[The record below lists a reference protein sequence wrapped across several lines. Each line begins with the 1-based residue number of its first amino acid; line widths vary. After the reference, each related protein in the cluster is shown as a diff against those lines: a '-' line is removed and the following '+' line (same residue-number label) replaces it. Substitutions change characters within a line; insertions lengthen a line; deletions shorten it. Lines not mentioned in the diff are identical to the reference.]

1 MYAALRSDSGK
12 VRRVAVVGAGI
23 AGLSTAVELA
33 AAKVCVDLFSAAPAR
48 RAPSGSIQSGIN
60 RASAAGTADDHFE
73 LTLQVGEFLAS
84 QSPVRG
90 MVDAAPGIIDR
101 LDRMGVPFHRTPEG
115 RLDTRRSG
123 NGALRG
129 VFAGATTGLHVL
141 TALDEQARRWEGEL
155 AVDHRG
161 APIPGEPLLRRFE
174 FWDLVGLVKDDAGA
188 CIGLTAQDLR
198 TMVIRSLPFDAV
210 VLATGGFGALFG
222 AASGASVG
230 ADGFGI
236 VAGYRAGAAIAN
248 AEFLQLG
255 ATAIHGRGGKAVIV
269 GEAARAEGGRVWVPR
284 EVKDARVPR
293 DIPERERDYFLERLY
308 PDFGNLVAPDVAAR
322 AIHRL
327 CVQEGAGV
335 SGERSVYLD
344 LTHLD
349 AYGERLRGVTDVSR
363 RFGGAELS
371 ERPMK
376 VFPAVQST
384 LGGLWVDFDQGGDGR
399 PVPMSARNHATTVA
413 GLYAVGGAASLYHG
427 AQCLPGNEILAAMY
441 GGSLCAGATRTY
453 RAALE
458 RSPFD
463 LPKSL
468 FEGAEKT
475 ANAQYA
481 KALAGDKGES
491 ENVFALLEDV
501 SAVLAGCVF
510 ERDDT
515 ELDDAAAQVKELR
528 GRAER
533 IKVTD
538 AATTFNQSGAAVRH
552 LDAALTMAQ
561 VFVASAKRRD
571 ESRGAHHKLNA
582 DRRDDAKWLASSLVV
597 GGAEPRFVQ
606 EMQYACLGKPLR
618 ARAEVDTSLLD
629 PKPREV
635 PKPHAPGKIT
645 VGAAR
650 EKPARPVVEEPSAPV
665 ETEEPDEPKESVKS
679 SKKESR
685 KREKG
690 AS

>member
-1 MYAALRSDSGK
+1 M
-12 VRRVAVVGAGI
+12 RRVAVVGAGI

-33 AAKVCVDLFSAAPAR
+33 AASVCVDVFSAAPAR

-60 RASAAGTADDHFE
+60 CASAAGSADDHFE
-73 LTLQVGEFLAS
+73 LTLQVGELLAQ

-90 MVDAAPGIIDR
+90 MVDAAAGLIDR

-155 AVDHRG
+155 ALDHRG
-161 APIPGEPLLRRFE
+161 TPIPGEPLLRRFE
-174 FWDLVGLVKDDAGA
+174 FWDLLGLVKDDAGA

-230 ADGFGI
+230 ADGSGI

-255 ATAIHGRGGKAVIV
+255 ATAIHGRGGKAVLV

-284 EVKDARVPR
+284 EAKDARAPR

-308 PDFGNLVAPDVAAR
+308 PEFGNLVAPDVAAR

-327 CVQEGAGV
+327 CVHEAAGV
-335 SGERSVYLD
+335 SGERCVYLD
-344 LTHLD
+344 LTHLN
-349 AYGERLRGVTDVSR
+349 AYGDRLRGATDVCL

-399 PVPMSARNHATTVA
+399 PVRMSARNHATTVA
-413 GLYAVGGAASLYHG
+413 GLYAVGGAAFAYHG

-441 GGSLCAGATRTY
+441 GGSLCAGSTRTY
-453 RAALE
+453 RAALA

-468 FEGAEKT
+468 FEAAEKSES
-475 ANAQYA
+475 AQYTL
-481 KALAGDKGES
+481 ALAGKGGVKGEG
-491 ENVFALLEDV
+491 ENVFALQEALGEV
-501 SAVLAGCVF
+501 MAGCVF
-510 ERDDT
+510 ERDDA
-515 ELDDAAAQVKELR
+515 ELDAASAQLSALQD
-528 GRAER
+528 RAER
-533 IKVTD
+533 IKITD

-552 LDAALTMAQ
+552 LDAALTMAK
-561 VFVASAKRRD
+561 VFVASARRRD
-571 ESRGAHHKLNA
+571 ESRGAHHKPRV
-582 DRRDDAKWLASSLVV
+582 DRRDDASWLASSIVV
-597 GGAEPRFVQ
+597 GGGEPKFV
-606 EMQYACLGKPLR
+606 EELQYTCLGKPLR

-635 PKPHAPGKIT
+635 PKPHAAGRIG
-645 VGAAR
+645 VGAAKDK
-650 EKPARPVVEEPSAPV
+650 ELKAAPAVEEPN
-665 ETEEPDEPKESVKS
+665 EPGPSQPQREPKSA
-679 SKKESR
+679 KKEPR